1 MTKNFPRERDVCRT
15 LCSADKEE
23 GCPRRPSFERERDIE
38 MKKKPPTSSSLQIR
52 ATKKGQPPISAEK
65 RKHFWVT
72 VVKNVAGRDE
82 EIELLC
88 SRLGKR
94 LGATAR
100 LVIEKGER
108 WIEISGAHEKRARE
122 LLESEGV
129 FVGLRKEK
137 CALEEEEGEEEGS
150 KSETKKEPRAK
161 PRHANKRYWDTKTNL
176 IKDSMMMVEEEDPVK
191 PEDVLRVKQLR
202 ETNGEFARFCELM
215 RKYPFWSHRYDKLAA
230 MYFERR
236 GGKEEEDEERR
247 KKRRRCEI
255 AFEEDEGEE
264 EEEAGDGRD
273 EDRHR
278 GHPKSLEELG
288 MVASASDFRMS
299 REERAKASKQ
309 KKSAVVGLQDAKREK
324 EEQHVEEYED
334 IATKMLRMRG
344 FAPARKKPTTTST
357 TTTTTT
363 ATTSTATTSTTTTA
377 RRKPAMPPKKKIDS
391 SVGISSGASAAF
403 GRKAWSQKQFDKEDL
418 IMSTTDDDE
427 EEEEEE
433 ESLRQNVASRPLIG
447 GRFLEN
453 KRNDESAFPSLRP
466 TRRAAPPTSRTSEH
480 RLPHE
485 EYQQTTMSEED
496 ALKLA
501 LSLSADEHARERMKM
516 DEELERDLEVAR
528 AVSLSARE
536 EEEARKRS
544 SLSNDI
550 AQTLR
555 QLGFDRDVSET
566 LANDVL
572 PAMPTHQDVIDLLG
586 TLGIEK
592 QVAANFANFIVL
604 NNENSAPDG
613 NTANTGT
620 DAKEEEKEEEKGE
633 EEMFFNLS
641 LRELTGTDSNRDLIQ
656 YVQKMEHREDAGEFL
671 RESFGGNEE
680 TFRLGANIWDAGSS
694 SRRR

>member
-1 MTKNFPRERDVCRT
+1 
-15 LCSADKEE
+15 
-23 GCPRRPSFERERDIE
+23 
-38 MKKKPPTSSSLQIR
+38 MKKKPPTSSFLQIR

-137 CALEEEEGEEEGS
+137 CALEEEGEEEEGS

-264 EEEAGDGRD
+264 EEEEEGDGRD

-344 FAPARKKPTTTST
+344 FAPARKKPTITS
-357 TTTTTT
+357 TTTTT

-427 EEEEEE
+427 EEEEED